1 VQSSVVV
8 AQISCFSLVFFLRFL
23 KGLDIHSDE
32 NSILAV
38 LSRYSTGIRQVRIMR
53 ERGSNL
59 SRGFCFVDFV
69 SVEAA
74 TTMLKGCLAIEIDGR
89 TVKMSYAKPKDS
101 MNLVFGG
108 KQADESLTMHARDVA
123 QKAIAGVVAHTS
135 LIFVAVSLVM
145 ACNNARTSICTVC
158 SRACLT

>member
-1 VQSSVVV
+1 M
-8 AQISCFSLVFFLRFL
+8 
-23 KGLDIHSDE
+23 
-32 NSILAV
+32 AV

-69 SVEAA
+69 SVESA
-74 TTMLKGCLAIEIDGR
+74 TTMLKGSLAVEIDGR
-89 TVKMSYAKPKDS
+89 LVKMSYAKPKDS

-123 QKAIAGVVAHTS
+123 QKAIAGNPFHNQLLLQLGSILISIQLLRTFQTAFATILRTTASHRHFQIVWVVWGQILH
-135 LIFVAVSLVM
+135 L
-145 ACNNARTSICTVC
+145 
-158 SRACLT
+158 

>member
-1 VQSSVVV
+1 VN
-8 AQISCFSLVFFLRFL
+8 
-23 KGLDIHSDE
+23 SDE

-74 TTMLKGCLAIEIDGR
+74 TNMVKGCLAVEVDGR
-89 TVKMSYAKPKDS
+89 LVKRSYAKPKDS

-108 KQADESLTMHARDVA
+108 KQADETLTMHARDVA
-123 QKAIAGVVAHTS
+123 QKAIAGKNLRESMIAAASFHRYLQVANTS
-135 LIFVAVSLVM
+135 VAF
-145 ACNNARTSICTVC
+145 TVFFI
-158 SRACLT
+158 S

>member
-1 VQSSVVV
+1 M
-8 AQISCFSLVFFLRFL
+8 
-23 KGLDIHSDE
+23 KGLDVNSDE

-59 SRGFCFVDFV
+59 SRGFCFVDFN

-74 TTMLKGCLAIEIDGR
+74 TTMLKGCLAVEIDGR
-89 TVKMSYAKPKDS
+89 LVKMSYAKPKDS

-108 KQADESLTMHARDVA
+108 KQADETLTMHARDVA
-123 QKAIAGVVAHTS
+123 QKAIAGNDIRTCGVAAS
-135 LIFVAVSLVM
+135 LHLSFMHVL
-145 ACNNARTSICTVC
+145 VC
-158 SRACLT
+158 SFTCAKKL